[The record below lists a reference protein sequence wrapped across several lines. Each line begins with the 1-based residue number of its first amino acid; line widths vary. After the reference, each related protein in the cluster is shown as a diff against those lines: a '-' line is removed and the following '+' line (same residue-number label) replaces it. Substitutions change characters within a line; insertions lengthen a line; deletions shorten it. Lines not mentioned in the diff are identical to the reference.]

1 MKTIAIIPAFNE
13 YERLQGVIREV
24 ITLVDH
30 VVIVDDGS
38 RYVLQKRLEKNQAVT
53 VIRHIINLGKGAAL
67 KTGVL
72 WAIQHQFEV
81 AVFIDA
87 DGQHDPREIPTLM
100 LPILESRSDIV
111 FGVRKFQGR
120 MPFVARFGNLVLTK
134 AMQLLYRIRV
144 DDTQSGYRAMRL
156 SVFEKIS
163 WNSPRYAVE
172 TEMIVNA
179 GKHHVPFAQVPIAT
193 IYHDKYK
200 GTTIIDGIR
209 IMINMLAWKI
219 L

>member
-1 MKTIAIIPAFNE
+1 MKTIAIIPALNE
-13 YERLQGVIREV
+13 YTRLQEV
-24 ITLVDH
+24 VNCAIQYVDSV
-30 VVIVDDGS
+30 VVIDDGS
-38 RYVLQKRLEKNQAVT
+38 NTPLQDHIALPANA
-53 VIRHIINLGKGAAL
+53 IILRHIINLGKGASL
-67 KTGVL
+67 KTGVI
-72 WAIQHQFEV
+72 WAIQHQFDA

-87 DGQHDPREIPTLM
+87 DGQHDPKEIPTL
-100 LPILESRSDIV
+100 LQPIYDGQAQIV
-111 FGVRKFQGR
+111 FGVRKFRGR
-120 MPFVARFGNLVLTK
+120 MPVVARIGNLVLTK
-134 AMQLLYRIRV
+134 AMQFLYRIHV
-144 DDTQSGYRAMRL
+144 DDTQSGYRAIRL

-179 GKHHVPFAQVPIAT
+179 GKHKVPFEQVPVTT